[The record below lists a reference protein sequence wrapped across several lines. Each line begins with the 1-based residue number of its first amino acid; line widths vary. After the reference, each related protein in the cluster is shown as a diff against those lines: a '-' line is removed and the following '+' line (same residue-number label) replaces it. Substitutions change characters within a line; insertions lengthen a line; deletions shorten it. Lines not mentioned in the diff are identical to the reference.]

1 MELIALTEVLKI
13 SKNKEVNIYMDLK
26 YVFLVLHVHADI
38 WKERHFLTAKE
49 SPITYNKEIDQ
60 LLLAVQLPSEV
71 AVITVRDIKRDMMRL
86 LMKIRQLIKWLERQ
100 LEKTQYSSPSSNIKG
115 EDPIMG
121 LGKEM
126 RH

>member
-1 MELIALTEVLKI
+1 MELITLTEVLKI
-13 SKNKEVNIYMDLK
+13 SKNKEVNIYTDLK
-26 YVFLVLHVHADI
+26 YVFLVLHVHADT

-100 LEKTQYSSPSSNIKG
+100 LEKTQCSSPSSNIKG